1 MQKFYFPFPFVCFLL
16 VPIVAACSGPETQQA
31 PVVTPPAISLQ
42 ITEDD
47 CPSIVVQAG
56 MQIAWTNQDDEDH
69 VLILERKDEQG
80 VLVDS
85 GGTDRLQPGDTFS
98 ITLAEAGQYTYYC
111 SEDRTTFG
119 TITVFP

>member
-1 MQKFYFPFPFVCFLL
+1 MQRFYFPLTFVCFLL
-16 VPIVAACSGPETQQA
+16 VPVAAACSGPETQQA

-56 MQIAWTNQDDEDH
+56 MQITWTNQADEDR
-69 VLILERKDEQG
+69 VLMLERKDEQG

-85 GGTDRLQPGDTFS
+85 GGTDQLQPGDTFS
-98 ITLAEAGQYTYYC
+98 ITLAEPGQYTYYC
-111 SEDRTTFG
+111 TEDRTAFG
-119 TITVFP
+119 TITVLP